1 MALNSLGNL
10 FGKSPFGPIQEH
22 MQKVQHC
29 VEALGPFFDSALANE
44 WPQARKHQ
52 KAVVKLENQ
61 ADAMKTRL
69 RLHLPKNLFLPV
81 PRSDLLE
88 LIGIQDDIANRAKD
102 IAGLML
108 GRKMGIPEPLAE
120 SMFEYIGTAI
130 ATSAQAL
137 KAIEE
142 LDELLETGFR
152 GREVS
157 FVETLIDELD
167 NLEHQADKQQVDI
180 RGALY
185 KLEKDL
191 PPVDVMFLYQIID
204 WVGDLS
210 DRAQRVGSRLQVI
223 ISR

>member
-22 MQKVQHC
+22 MKRVQNC
-29 VEALGPFFDSALANE
+29 AEALRPFFDSALAND
-44 WPQARKHQ
+44 WPQARKDQ

-69 RLHLPKNLFLPV
+69 RLQLPKNLFLPV

-108 GRKMGIPEPLAE
+108 GRKMAIPEPLAE
-120 SMFEYIGTAI
+120 SMLEYLGTAI

-167 NLEHQADKQQVDI
+167 NLEHQADKQQVSI
-180 RGALY
+180 RGALF

-223 ISR
+223 IAR